1 MKVIFFTGA
10 GASASAGIP
19 TYREDKNGLWV
30 KNDLKKIC
38 YKGREF
44 SDESINFYNDFRELC
59 RTIHPSNVHK
69 TIFEIQERLGKD
81 KCKIY
86 TQNIDILLEEAGC
99 KEVKHIHGSI
109 NEIRCNKCNK
119 IEIIHLNKF
128 EKKTCECGG
137 EFRNNIVF
145 YGEKGN
151 YEELV
156 DELLL
161 LDKNDIFI
169 CIGSSC
175 QVFRIDLFIQP
186 VNCLKILNNLE
197 KIDGLNEKSFDIV
210 IYDDAEK
217 NILKLKNFIL
227 KILKY

>member
-19 TYREDKNGLWV
+19 TYREDNNGLWI

-38 YKGREF
+38 YKGQEF
-44 SDESINFYNDFRELC
+44 SNESINFYNDFRELC
-59 RTIHPSNVHK
+59 KNVHPSDVHK
-69 TIFEIQERLGKD
+69 TIYEVQERLGKD

-86 TQNIDILLEEAGC
+86 TQNIDTLLEEAGC
-99 KEVKHIHGSI
+99 QEVKHIHGSI
-109 NEIRCNKCNK
+109 NEIKCNKCNK
-119 IEIIHLNKF
+119 IEIELNKF

-145 YGEKGN
+145 YGEKTN
-151 YEELV
+151 YEEII
-156 DELLL
+156 DELLS
-161 LDKNDIFI
+161 LDKNDILI

-186 VNCLKILNNLE
+186 LKCLKILNNLE
-197 KIDGLNEKSFDIV
+197 KINGLNESNFDIV
-210 IYDDAEK
+210 LYDKAETIISKIK
-217 NILKLKNFIL
+217 NIIFMRNK
-227 KILKY
+227 